1 MLQGLRTAIYPVA
14 PDQLDAA
21 KRWYTQAAGVEPCFD
36 QPFYVGFAVGGFELG
51 LLPGATPSTD
61 GAQPLW
67 GVADIQ
73 AAYAALIAL
82 GATALEPPK
91 DVGDGIL
98 VADLRDPF
106 GNRLGLIQ
114 NPHFDPKAVR

>member
-1 MLQGLRTAIYPVA
+1 MILGLRSAIYPVA
-14 PDQLDAA
+14 PEQLDAA
-21 KRWYTQAAGVEPCFD
+21 KAWYRQVLGVAPYFD
-36 QPFYVGFAVGGFELG
+36 EPFYVGFSVGGFELG

-67 GVADIQ
+67 GVADIH
-73 AAYAALIAL
+73 AAHARLLEL
-82 GATALEPPK
+82 GASLLEPPK

>member
-1 MLQGLRTAIYPVA
+1 MILGLRSAIYPVA
-14 PDQLDAA
+14 PEQLDAA
-21 KRWYTQAAGVEPCFD
+21 RRWYTEALGVAPYFD
-36 QPFYVGFAVGGFELG
+36 EPFYVGFNVGGFELG
-51 LLPGATPSTD
+51 LLPGATPSVD
-61 GAQPLW
+61 GPQPLW
-67 GVADIQ
+67 GVADIH
-73 AAYAALIAL
+73 AAHARLLEL
-82 GATALEPPK
+82 GANLLEPPK